1 MRGGYPA
8 SALVPG
14 RAVLRAVLETGP
26 TPAPFLLPDA
36 RSMHQLKMPLWQ
48 SAAGHQTE
56 KTDGLPNVLCFMKNE
71 KQDIAVRSF
80 FLEGKE
86 AQIKI

>member
-1 MRGGYPA
+1 M
-8 SALVPG
+8 
-14 RAVLRAVLETGP
+14 LETGP
-26 TPAPFLLPDA
+26 TPTLFLLPDA
-36 RSMHQLKMPLWQ
+36 CSMHQLKMPLWR

-71 KQDIAVRSF
+71 KQGIAVRI
-80 FLEGKE
+80 EGRD